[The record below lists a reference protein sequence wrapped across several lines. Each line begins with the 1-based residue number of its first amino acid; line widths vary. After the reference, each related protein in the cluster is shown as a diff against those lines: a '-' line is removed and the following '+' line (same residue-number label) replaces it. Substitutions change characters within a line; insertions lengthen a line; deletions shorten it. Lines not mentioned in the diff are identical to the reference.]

1 MRGQKGFSLAE
12 LMVVIA
18 LIAIIAA
25 LALPNLAGQVSDSKL
40 RGAGDNLRGDLQ
52 IARARAVRDAV
63 PVALA
68 FTAAGYSIFTDEG
81 ATPRSLD
88 AGETLIRSRQFS
100 AGVSCDLTAT
110 NFTGQA
116 VRFDTRG
123 RVDQSGTAVLTSNA
137 GNQFQVAVSLLGQVT
152 TQYRKP

>member
-25 LALPNLAGQVSDSKL
+25 LALPSLVGQVPGARL

-52 IARARAVRDAV
+52 LARARAVRDAA
-63 PVALA
+63 PVALLI
-68 FTAAGYSIFTDEG
+68 TATGYSLFTDGG

-100 AGVSCDLTAT
+100 PGVSCDLTAT
-110 NFTGQA
+110 NFTNHT
-116 VRFDTRG
+116 VRFDARG
-123 RVDQSGTAVLTSNA
+123 RVEESGIAVLKSNA
-137 GNQFQVAVSLLGQVT
+137 GKQLQITVSLLGQIT
-152 TQYRKP
+152 TQ

>member
-18 LIAIIAA
+18 LIATIAS
-25 LALPNLAGQVSDSKL
+25 LALPSLIDPVSVSKL
-40 RGAGDNLRGDLQ
+40 RGAGDNLRGDLHL
-52 IARARAVRDAV
+52 ARARAVRDAV
-63 PVALA
+63 PVAVV
-68 FTAAGYSIFTDEG
+68 FTAAGYSFFTDEG

-100 AGVSCDLTAT
+100 AGVRCELNAT
-110 NFTGQA
+110 NFPSQA

-123 RVDQSGTAVLTSNA
+123 RVDQSGVAVLTSNT
-137 GNQFQVAVSLLGQVT
+137 GKQLQVVVSLLGQVT
-152 TQYRKP
+152 TQ